1 MAWKR
6 FDAVI
11 YKIAGI
17 LCALSTGIAVILML
31 AEVFT
36 RFIMQVSVPW
46 TGELVKAMY
55 IYIVFFG
62 LILVEREGSEIRTTL
77 LIEKLP
83 DVLHK
88 LWETIVAV
96 MSIAFN
102 ICLFIGCFEAIPS
115 TITFLGS
122 LPTVSEKIFYYPII
136 FAVPFV
142 IIYQAY
148 HIVMLYKSGKE
159 EDK

>member
-1 MAWKR
+1 MAWEK

-83 DVLHK
+83 DILHK

-96 MSIAFN
+96 LSIIFN

-148 HIVMLYKSGKE
+148 HIVMLYKPDKE
-159 EDK
+159 ENK

>member
-1 MAWKR
+1 MAWKK
-6 FDAVI
+6 FDAVV
-11 YKIAGI
+11 YKLAGI
-17 LCALSTGIAVILML
+17 LCAVSTGIAVILML

-77 LIEKLP
+77 LIEKFPKL
-83 DVLHK
+83 LHTI
-88 LWETIVAV
+88 WETIVALL
-96 MSIAFN
+96 SIIFN
-102 ICLFIGCFEAIPS
+102 IFLFIGCFEAIPS

-136 FAVPFV
+136 FSVPFV
-142 IIYQAY
+142 IIYQIY
-148 HIVMLYKSGKE
+148 YLVRLYKPESEGAK
-159 EDK
+159 